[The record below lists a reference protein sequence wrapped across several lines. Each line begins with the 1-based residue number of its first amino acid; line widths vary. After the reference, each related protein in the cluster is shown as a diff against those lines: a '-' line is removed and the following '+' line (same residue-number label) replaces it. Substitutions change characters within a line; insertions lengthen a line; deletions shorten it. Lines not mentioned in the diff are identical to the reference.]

1 MIQNEMAQLSIPHED
16 KSIISNYQVLFKFVK
31 DNNFEIVSN
40 KDKENYSSAITDF
53 RENITDQQKKIYD
66 DTVEL
71 LKSKSDENPYLR
83 FRSESDIDLILGN
96 EAIELCTNGYMAEAF
111 YKDSK
116 SDDMSESD

>member
-1 MIQNEMAQLSIPHED
+1 MAQLSIPHED

-40 KDKENYSSAITDF
+40 KYKENYSSAITDF

-96 EAIELCTNGYMAEAF
+96 ETIELCTNQRHFTKIQNQMT
-111 YKDSK
+111 
-116 SDDMSESD
+116 